1 MKLNKLIIVGLS
13 SLLFA
18 STVSAKPDKK
28 KGPKGPKK
36 SFEELDTDKDG
47 KISEVEFIDG
57 RKNEAKAKERFKKK
71 DKDADGFLNKTEFAK
86 KGKGKKGPK
95 KPKKPKKDKPE
106 EEKEGA

>member
-1 MKLNKLIIVGLS
+1 MKINKLIIVGLS

-36 SFEELDTDKDG
+36 SFEELDSDKDG

-71 DKDADGFLNKTEFAK
+71 DKDADGFLSKAEFAK
-86 KGKGKKGPK
+86 KGKKGPK

-106 EEKEGA
+106 EEKEDA